1 MYINAMYLAMSNS
14 GLPVFVFT
22 LKGAFDTHKWSALL
36 YFTSNLVGV
45 AFLQNKNRF
54 IVIRFP

>member
-36 YFTSNLVGV
+36 CFQPSGSGFS
-45 AFLQNKNRF
+45 AK
-54 IVIRFP
+54 